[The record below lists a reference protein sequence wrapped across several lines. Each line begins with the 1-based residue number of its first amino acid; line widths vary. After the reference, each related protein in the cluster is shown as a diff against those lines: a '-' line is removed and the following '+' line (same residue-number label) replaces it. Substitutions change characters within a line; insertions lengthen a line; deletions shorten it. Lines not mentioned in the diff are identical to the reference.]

1 MIKAVIFDLDNTLIS
16 EKDRSRFPYAL
27 EILTHLKKRY
37 KLALLSNTEYRSS
50 ENVYEELREA
60 NSDGFFEVV
69 VTACDVGIR
78 KPNPR
83 MFEIVLEKLGVTP
96 DEAVMVGDIIS
107 TDIFGGNRIGMRTV
121 LFQPSE
127 NYQRSS
133 WEHPDHTINSLK
145 EILALL

>member
-1 MIKAVIFDLDNTLIS
+1 MIKAVIFDLDNTLIG
-16 EKDRSRFPYAL
+16 EKDRKTFPYAL
-27 EILTHLKKRY
+27 EILTQLKKRY
-37 KLALLSNTEYRSS
+37 RLALLSNTAYRSS
-50 ENVYEELREA
+50 ETVCEELLEA
-60 NSDGFFEVV
+60 KLDGLFEVV
-69 VTACDVGIR
+69 VTAHDVGIR

-127 NYQRSS
+127 DYQRSS
-133 WEHPDHTINSLK
+133 WEHPNHTIQSLK
-145 EILALL
+145 EILQLL